1 MRSAY
6 LAAHASGWCTGDEAV
21 ICAHQVPVV
30 EILEIGVWD
39 ADALANDRCLGVVEV
54 SA

>member
-1 MRSAY
+1 
-6 LAAHASGWCTGDEAV
+6 
-21 ICAHQVPVV
+21 VPVV